1 MSRVYEVAWD
11 WSSEAALFLVY
22 DGHTIE
28 EVMASYDDEMENID
42 IRDRN
47 VTDITEYDFINYG
60 GPILDDNGNRIGRV
74 ITKDDM
80 LQELDPYMPSD
91 LVRMLRS
98 Y

>member
-1 MSRVYEVAWD
+1 MSRVCEVAWD

-22 DGHTIE
+22 DGHTLE
-28 EVMASYDDEMENID
+28 EVMESYDDEMQNID

-47 VTDITEYDFINYG
+47 VTDITERDFIDYG
-60 GPILDDNGNRIGRV
+60 GPILDDNGNHIGRV